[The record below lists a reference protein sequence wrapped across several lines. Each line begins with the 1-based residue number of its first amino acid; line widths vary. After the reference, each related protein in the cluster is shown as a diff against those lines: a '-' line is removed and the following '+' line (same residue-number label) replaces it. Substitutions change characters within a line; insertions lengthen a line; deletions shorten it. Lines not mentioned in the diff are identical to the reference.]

1 MKERDETD
9 FAQDARA
16 IATPYNF
23 PVYCSKIKK
32 LLQLFHGV
40 IRTIDGVTN
49 SARVL
54 IDLMVIAA
62 DEAFVTEEVNVLVL
76 GAGDVLLGLDVLQ
89 AVGFIPT
96 GREDVERDLAT
107 DGEAV
112 IH

>member
-1 MKERDETD
+1 
-9 FAQDARA
+9 
-16 IATPYNF
+16 
-23 PVYCSKIKK
+23 
-32 LLQLFHGV
+32 
-40 IRTIDGVTN
+40 
-49 SARVL
+49 
-54 IDLMVIAA
+54 MVIAA